1 MKRIALL
8 AMVFCLSPGLA
19 GASLISST
27 AAGGFWAVGS
37 SWVGGVVPGPGDDV
51 IIAGPVHVTGAQSC
65 ASLQVDAAGLLRSA
79 SSGPASLSVAG
90 AVANAGQIANGSSP
104 YTAFTLEVGGDLSSG
119 GTWANVLTR
128 ITGSDERHLSQE
140 AGAVFTSDLVYAAG
154 AAGDL
159 LVDTPF
165 AITGDLELGLGRL
178 VLGAACPL
186 TVSQGRVIG
195 ELRMNGNALYAENY
209 SYLQNATLDAAVLH
223 GAWPV
228 AGSAHFTG
236 GLTLMGQLSPSNTSG
251 GGHATIEGGLINEG
265 LITNTTY
272 GLTMEVAG
280 NIVNNGVIN
289 NSWVQLD
296 GASVHHLSMG
306 PDGLFDASMFL
317 PEFQGGDIVADTPLR
332 FRDGLSLAGGT
343 LTLAPGADLTFIGWG
358 SVGSGTLYANGN
370 TIDMHGY
377 SSLGDLTI
385 DQAVLTGTVQIGYDT
400 NFTGG
405 LTVADT
411 LQGWPTG
418 FGTAEVEVAGLLAN
432 EGLIRDSAQVSIL
445 LRILGDLENQGA
457 IECER
462 VEVAGDENQAIG
474 AGPGIAAPEVVL
486 ESGLVADSYQWFKD
500 GQLLPGEMGAQLI
513 LAGVSSADYGLY
525 HCEAEGG
532 TVLSRTIAIAEF
544 ADPTAAPAPP
554 ASARLAQN
562 HPNPFNPA
570 TEIAFSLAAAGSAR
584 LSVHDLAGREVAVL
598 VDGPLGA
605 GEHRL
610 TWRPEGLASGIY
622 LYRLAAGGVERV
634 GKCTLLK

>member
-65 ASLQVDAAGLLRSA
+65 ASLQVDAAGLLHSA

-104 YTAFTLEVGGDLSSG
+104 YTAFTLEVGGDLTSG
-119 GTWANVLTR
+119 GTWTNVLTR
-128 ITGSDERHLSQE
+128 VTGSDDRHLSQE
-140 AGAVFTSDLVYAAG
+140 AGAVFTSDLVFAAG

-159 LVDTPF
+159 LVETPF
-165 AITGDLELGLGRL
+165 AMTGGLDLGAGRL
-178 VLGAACPL
+178 LVSPACPL
-186 TVSQGRVIG
+186 TVTDGGITG
-195 ELRMNGNALYAENY
+195 TLLMDGNALHAEGY
-209 SYLQNATLDAAVLH
+209 TYLQAATLDAVVLYGVVNIA
-223 GAWPV
+223 GA
-228 AGSAHFTG
+228 AYFTG
-236 GLTLMGQLSPSNTSG
+236 GLTVMDGLLPAGFTG
-251 GGHATIEGGLINEG
+251 GGHVGIAGGLINEG
-265 LITNTTY
+265 VIANTTY

-317 PEFQGGDIVADTPLR
+317 PEFQGGDVVADTPLR
-332 FRDGLSLAGGT
+332 FRDGFGLSGGT
-343 LTLAPGADLTFIGWG
+343 LTLVPGADLTFVGWG
-358 SVGSGTLYANGN
+358 TVGSGTLYANGN

-385 DQAVLTGTVQIGYDT
+385 DQAVLTGTVQIGYDV

-405 LTVADT
+405 VTVADT

-418 FGTAEVEVAGLLAN
+418 FGTAEVEVSGLLAN

-457 IECER
+457 IECDR
-462 VEVAGDENQAIG
+462 VEVAGDEDQAIG
-474 AGPGIAAPEVVL
+474 AGPGIATPEFVL
-486 ESGLVADSYQWFKD
+486 ESGLVADSYQWFKN

-513 LAGVSSADYGLY
+513 LAGVGSADYGLY

-544 ADPTAAPAPP
+544 ADPTAAPVTP
-554 ASARLAQN
+554 ATARLAQN